1 MIQTMDRLTKL
12 RALLK
17 TQELSALLVTNPLN
31 TFYLSGFRGLSPEE
45 RESVLVI
52 AEDSLHLFIPRMYE
66 TEAKALKG
74 VKLHILPERTSLLQ
88 APLSWLAKLPGKIGL
103 EADNLT
109 LTEYQALLQTKITFL
124 PTSGLIE
131 DLRQTKDQTELE
143 LIKQA
148 VKITDHAFEQIIH
161 FLKPGISE
169 KQVARKLIELMEDQG
184 AEGYSFLP
192 IVASGSGS
200 TLPHYF
206 TSDKKLLENEAVLMD
221 FGAKFKG
228 YCSDLTRVVYL
239 GQASNKFK
247 QAYNLVWQV
256 EEEVCSQ
263 IKPGMKAEEVHQ
275 LAVKLLGDQAK
286 YFLHGIGHGVGLDIH
301 ERLFLRNGI
310 TTTLQPGMIL
320 TVEPGLYYEEKFGI
334 RVEDYGVVTETGFKV
349 LSHAPKNLL
358 EL

>member
-17 TQELSALLVTNPLN
+17 AQELSALLVTDPLN
-31 TFYLSGFRGLSPEE
+31 IFYLSGFRGLSPEE
-45 RESVLVI
+45 REAVLVVDSI
-52 AEDSLHLFIPRMYE
+52 SLHLFIPRMYE

-88 APLSWLAKLPGKIGL
+88 TPLSWLAKLPGKIGL

-161 FLKPGISE
+161 FLKPGIRE

-184 AEGYSFLP
+184 AEDYSFSP
-192 IVASGSGS
+192 IVASDSGS
-200 TLPHYF
+200 ALPHYF
-206 TSDKKLLENEAVLMD
+206 TSNRKLTGNEAVLMD
-221 FGAKFKG
+221 FGAKFQG
-228 YCSDLTRVVYL
+228 YCSDLTR
-239 GQASNKFK
+239 
-247 QAYNLVWQV
+247 
-256 EEEVCSQ
+256 
-263 IKPGMKAEEVHQ
+263 
-275 LAVKLLGDQAK
+275 
-286 YFLHGIGHGVGLDIH
+286 
-301 ERLFLRNGI
+301 
-310 TTTLQPGMIL
+310 
-320 TVEPGLYYEEKFGI
+320 
-334 RVEDYGVVTETGFKV
+334 
-349 LSHAPKNLL
+349 
-358 EL
+358 